1 MAAIG
6 LTAFV
11 RQTRLIILTKFDFRA
26 AFHLTKASYFS
37 HEDPLGVTARN
48 KSLDQHQKQQ
58 MVRGLPKKRPIPGVK
73 HVVVI
78 ASGKGGVGKSTV
90 SVNLALGMLA
100 CKQSLRVGLLD
111 ADIYG
116 PSIPKMMNLNQ
127 QPELTKQNQM
137 KPLVN
142 FGVPCMSMGFLV
154 EEGAPIVWRGLMVM
168 SAIEKLL
175 RQVAWG
181 ELDVLVIDMPPGTGD
196 TQLSISQLIPISG
209 AVIVTTPQD
218 IALLDARRGAEMFK
232 KVHVP
237 VLGVIQNM
245 SHYVC
250 PNCQHKAY
258 IFGKDGAR
266 NVAKEL
272 DLELLSDVPL
282 DIEIREMADSGT
294 PIVVSQPDSPQS
306 TCFKAIASRILD
318 KLPSH
323 EDPLEVQEDSR

>member
-6 LTAFV
+6 LTEFV

-237 VLGVIQNM
+237 VLGIIQNM

-323 EDPLEVQEDSR
+323 EDSR

>member
-6 LTAFV
+6 LTDFV
-11 RQTRLIILTKFDFRA
+11 RQTRLTILTKFDFRR

-48 KSLDQHQKQQ
+48 KSLNQHQKQQ
-58 MVRGLPKKRPIPGVK
+58 MVRGLPKKRPITGVK

-111 ADIYG
+111 ADVYG

-237 VLGVIQNM
+237 VLGIIQNM

-282 DIEIREMADSGT
+282 DIEIREMADSGR
-294 PIVVSQPDSPQS
+294 PIVVSQPDSPQVMNVN
-306 TCFKAIASRILD
+306 TIL
-318 KLPSH
+318 
-323 EDPLEVQEDSR
+323 